1 MTKIWAHRG
10 ASADAPENTLPAF
23 ALAVDQGADGI
34 ELDVQRTADGELVV
48 IHDELVNRTSDGSG
62 RVADLT
68 LEQLRRLNFNNG
80 MTRYGDVQI
89 PTLQEVLEFVEE
101 TWLTVNIE
109 LKNTI
114 DLYPGMEAELVA
126 MVAEFG
132 LSRRVTYS
140 SFNHYSLL
148 TLKEGPSL
156 VGALYSDGMVDPWV
170 YANYLGVDAV
180 HPPWEV
186 LQVPGVVYECHANGL
201 RVHPWIVPTSE
212 VPRLAGLRVDAIIT
226 DHPAQAR
233 RLLPRR

>member
-114 DLYPGMEAELVA
+114 DLYPGMEAELVT